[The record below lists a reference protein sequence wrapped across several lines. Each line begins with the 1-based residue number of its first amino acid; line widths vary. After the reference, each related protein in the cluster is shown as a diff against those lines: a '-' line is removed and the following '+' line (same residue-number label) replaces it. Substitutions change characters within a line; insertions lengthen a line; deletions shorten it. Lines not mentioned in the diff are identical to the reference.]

1 MLGTAFVSS
10 VARVG
15 QAEKCVGL
23 VESKLLL
30 LNAVFY
36 MSD

>member
-1 MLGTAFVSS
+1 MLGIAFVSS
-10 VARVG
+10 VASVG
-15 QAEKCVGL
+15 QAEKILGL

-30 LNAVFY
+30 LNVVFY